1 MCLKIYNKCIT
12 REMDLRENM
21 TIFFDVIKL
30 VSDIYF
36 TEIIDIDLLK
46 AEAIKTIFKICTLNS
61 DDSLY
66 C

>member
-1 MCLKIYNKCIT
+1 
-12 REMDLRENM
+12 MDLRENM